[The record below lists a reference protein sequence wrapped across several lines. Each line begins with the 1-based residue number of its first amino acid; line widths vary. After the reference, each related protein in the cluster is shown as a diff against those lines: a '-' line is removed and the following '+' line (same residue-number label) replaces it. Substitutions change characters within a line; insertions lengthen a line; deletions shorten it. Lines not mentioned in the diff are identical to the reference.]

1 MEKFAIRALWQN
13 TSLIRCLLFLVRSEL
28 QNYLVRFRKTL
39 WSGLQLALGLGGQGN
54 PHGKKCCMCFFSS
67 TLTSSLCRLC
77 RSWHYLYPHSS
88 ADFLK
93 TSWHTALKANLS
105 HMRSWHTVYF
115 LLLLLLLIVNV
126 SDAGSI
132 CWHVTC
138 KSPLISHTL
147 SQTTFSFPYIGR
159 GRAGSEILMTRFLQ
173 HSPVRFIICLLFP
186 QV

>member
-1 MEKFAIRALWQN
+1 MFD
-13 TSLIRCLLFLVRSEL
+13 
-28 QNYLVRFRKTL
+28 
-39 WSGLQLALGLGGQGN
+39 
-54 PHGKKCCMCFFSS
+54 SS
-67 TLTSSLCRLC
+67 TLTSSLCRLR
-77 RSWHYLYPHSS
+77 RSWHYLYLHSS

-147 SQTTFSFPYIGR
+147 SQTTFAFTCTGR
-159 GRAGSEILMTRFLQ
+159 GGRGSEILMMKDSIPPAQ
-173 HSPVRFIICLLFP
+173 SSPVIICLFFP
-186 QV
+186 QVLFHLNNYDIFCYLSTYMARDGTLVEKELICIFKNMYVEKQSK